1 MHEFVVN
8 LHTHTRYSDGAG
20 THAQIAQ
27 AALEAGLDCVI
38 ITDHNVHVRGF
49 DGYFRKERRKLLVLV
64 GEEVHDQA
72 RQPQKNHLLVLG
84 VDREMAVDADQP
96 QHLINRVAQ
105 AGGLTFIAHP
115 VDPALP
121 LFHEE
126 DISWENW
133 EVRNYTGIELWNG
146 LSELKNIIHTWFDGI
161 IFGLNPE
168 LVAHNPHPAAI
179 QRWDSLLADGKRVV
193 AVGGSDAH
201 AFIKRFGPFKRTIF
215 PYKFHFQTINT
226 HVLTTEPLS
235 WHNLHK
241 DSKLI
246 YQAWQKGHCFIGYDL
261 PASTRGF
268 RFTCQT
274 RQGVLSMGDQAVIDG
289 SVTLQVRLPLP
300 AECRLI
306 RDGNV
311 VKTWPDQSI
320 GAYITKE
327 PGVYRVEAYIKY
339 LGKLRGWIFSNP
351 IYLRAP
357 GSESTLNTGQQWSQ
371 TTLPAF

>member
-49 DGYFRKERRKLLVLV
+49 EGYSRKEGRKLLVLV

-84 VDREMAVDADQP
+84 IDREMALDADQP
-96 QHLINRVAQ
+96 QYLIDRVAQ
-105 AGGLTFIAHP
+105 AGGLSFIAHP
-115 VDPALP
+115 VESDLP

-126 DISWENW
+126 DISWEDW
-133 EVRNYTGIELWNG
+133 QVRNYTGIELWNG
-146 LSELKNIIHTWFDGI
+146 LSEIKNLIHTWFDAI

-168 LVAHNPHPAAI
+168 LVARNPHPAAI
-179 QRWDSLLADGKRVV
+179 QRWDSLLADGRQVV
-193 AVGGSDAH
+193 VIGGSDAH
-201 AFIKRFGPFKRTIF
+201 ALLKRVGPFKIIIF
-215 PYKFHFQTINT
+215 PYKFHFQAINT
-226 HVLTTEPLS
+226 HVLTPEPLS
-235 WHNLHK
+235 WHNLQK

-246 YQAWQKGHCFIGYDL
+246 YQALQNGHCFIGYDL

-274 RQGVLSMGDQAVIDG
+274 RRGVLSMGDQAVIDG
-289 SVTLQVRLPLP
+289 AVTLQVRLPLP

-306 RDGNV
+306 CDGKV
-311 VKTWPDQSI
+311 IKVWQDQQI

-327 PGVYRVEAYIKY
+327 PGVYRVESYIRY

-351 IYLRAP
+351 IYLRST
-357 GSESTLNTGQQWSQ
+357 GSESSLNTGQQWSQ